1 MNTLPPAL
9 SPRAPGPARAGAA
22 IAAAITAAVAAAAL
36 LAGCGD
42 RTETEIRQRFAEKY
56 DKPLCLKL
64 RSPFPAVVSTDP
76 LNKETL
82 TWLSVLESAGLVAAR
97 ELPPDRRTFFQ
108 DRRFE
113 FSLTEAG
120 RRQFQPEH
128 GFCYGRAEIVELI
141 DYTKPSEVSGVA
153 TVQAQARL
161 RRHIDAAWARDP
173 ALAGLLRSGDET
185 VDIVLVKK
193 AKAGWSPAY

>member
-1 MNTLPPAL
+1 MHTLPPAL
-9 SPRAPGPARAGAA
+9 SPRTPGPARAGAA
-22 IAAAITAAVAAAAL
+22 IAAAITAAAL
-36 LAGCGD
+36 LAGCAD

-82 TWLSVLESAGLVAAR
+82 TWLAALERAGLVAMR
-97 ELPPDRRTFFQ
+97 ELPPDRRAFFQ

-120 RRQFQPEH
+120 RRQFQPEQ

-141 DYTKPSEVSGVA
+141 DYTKPAEVMGVT

-185 VDIVLVKK
+185 VDMVLVKK